1 MSMTM
6 IISINYQSIKQLW
19 ESNTIEMMIIR
30 VNCLL
35 LRRWR
40 EFVLIPTVNHFR
52 DASHLVT
59 KPSSLFEH
67 ENFRQII
74 RLSIEFSTG
83 KGLSGLCGVVSEI
96 ASGGGG
102 GGSAIPA

>member
-1 MSMTM
+1 M
-6 IISINYQSIKQLW
+6 IILTSPNQACPYINAP
-19 ESNTIEMMIIR
+19 TT
-30 VNCLL
+30 
-35 LRRWR
+35 
-40 EFVLIPTVNHFR
+40 TVNHFR

-74 RLSIEFSTG
+74 TG

>member
-1 MSMTM
+1 MTMTM
-6 IISINYQSIKQLW
+6 IINQS
-19 ESNTIEMMIIR
+19 NNCGRAIEIVMMVMR
-30 VNCLL
+30 VNYLL

-40 EFVLIPTVNHFR
+40 KFVLIPTVNHFG

-67 ENFRQII
+67 ENFRQMI
-74 RLSIEFSTG
+74 RKIWAVKKFPTG
-83 KGLSGLCGVVSEI
+83 KGLSGLCGVVSKI